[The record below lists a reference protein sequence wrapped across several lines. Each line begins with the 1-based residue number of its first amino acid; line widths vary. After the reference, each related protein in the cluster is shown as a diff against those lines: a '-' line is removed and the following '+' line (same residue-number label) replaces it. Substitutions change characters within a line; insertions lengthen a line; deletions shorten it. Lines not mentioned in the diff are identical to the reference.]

1 MPARS
6 STLETVQLALATM
19 QRIPRRRYT
28 SAAELQAQLRDTGID
43 RSLRTVQRT
52 LQFLVQHF
60 DIECRDD
67 SKPYG
72 YRWKESAAGI
82 LIPSLGRNEAL
93 VLSLAERFLRNL
105 VPSGTLPS
113 LETVLASANDR
124 IGRDELQKQWLDK
137 VRYAYPT
144 PLLIPP
150 PIRQQTLD
158 IVTECLYSNH
168 KMRVEY
174 TNRLGE
180 TREFVVLPLGLV
192 SRAQVLY
199 AIVKFEEGNTPYRLA
214 LHRMDSVQAT
224 TLAFVPP
231 ADFDIDETIA
241 TYGFSPGSQEQV
253 KLDFYINEGP
263 GQHLTE
269 SRLAEDQTYELID
282 GQYHV
287 AATVRDSVELRH
299 WLRGFGD
306 EIRSVL
312 LDGEPLDLYQS
323 SHWSSSE
330 ELRPAEP
337 TTME

>member
-6 STLETVQLALATM
+6 STLDTIQLALATM

-28 SAAELQAQLRDTGID
+28 STAELQAQLRNSGID

-52 LQFLVQHF
+52 LRFLVQHF

-124 IGRDELQKQWLDK
+124 IGRDELHKQWLNK

-150 PIRQQTLD
+150 TIQQQTLD
-158 IVTECLYSNH
+158 TVTECLYSNL

-174 TNRLGE
+174 TNRLGA
-180 TREFVVLPLGLV
+180 TREFIVLPLGLV
-192 SRAQVLY
+192 SRALVLY
-199 AIVKFEEGNTPYRLA
+199 VIVKFEDRDTPYRLA

-224 TLAFVPP
+224 TLSFAPP
-231 ADFDIDETIA
+231 PDFDIDETIA
-241 TYGFSPGSQEQV
+241 TYGFSPGSQEPIR
-253 KLDFYINEGP
+253 LDFYIDEGP

-269 SRLAEDQTYELID
+269 SKLAEDQKCELVD
-282 GQYHV
+282 GQYHIV
-287 AATVRDSVELRH
+287 ATVRDSVELRH

-306 EIRSVL
+306 EVQSVL
-312 LDGEPLDLYQS
+312 LDGEPLDLTESTQ
-323 SHWSSSE
+323 WSSGE
-330 ELRPAEP
+330 EMSPVEP
-337 TTME
+337 TKMA